1 MNHDAL
7 ALEQMDRAV
16 LIELS
21 TALGGLVQTM
31 YLEREKAKAEEHKKQ
46 QRKQR
51 LAAER
56 EARIRA
62 KAEAEQQERE
72 KRHAERDEAGRFDSR
87 P

>member
-1 MNHDAL
+1 MLTQLFSGAL
-7 ALEQMDRAV
+7 LIDVCCVCCVALEQMDRAV

-51 LAAER
+51 
-56 EARIRA
+56 
-62 KAEAEQQERE
+62 QQPTKELEEEEMSHR
-72 KRHAERDEAGRFDSR
+72 K
-87 P
+87 